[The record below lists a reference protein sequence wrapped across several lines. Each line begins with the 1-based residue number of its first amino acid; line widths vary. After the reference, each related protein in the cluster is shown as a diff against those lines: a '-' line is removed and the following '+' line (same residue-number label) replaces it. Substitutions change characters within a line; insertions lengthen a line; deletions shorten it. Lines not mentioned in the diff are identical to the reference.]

1 MGWMEGPEEVANSLK
16 LAPSGWQRLSGR
28 SMRNQELWRMSY
40 GGSSVSYKE
49 PIGVDVEEALPVT
62 LVDCGTRAV
71 TVAGVI
77 VR

>member
-28 SMRNQELWRMSY
+28 SMSNRVMKRMSY
-40 GGSSVSYKE
+40 GGSSVSCVE
-49 PIGVDVEEALPVT
+49 PNCVDVEEALPVT